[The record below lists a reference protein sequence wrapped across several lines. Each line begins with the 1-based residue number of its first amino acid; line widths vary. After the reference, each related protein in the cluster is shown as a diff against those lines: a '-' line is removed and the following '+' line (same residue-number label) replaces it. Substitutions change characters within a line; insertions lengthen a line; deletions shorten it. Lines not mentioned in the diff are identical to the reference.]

1 MPAPT
6 RTFTFLG
13 TGTSVGVPMVGCD
26 CEVCTSTNPRN
37 HRDRCA
43 VLIGTPQGNI
53 LIDTPP
59 ELRLQLIREKV
70 KVINAVL
77 YTHFHADHVF
87 GLDDLRPIPRYLGA
101 PVPLFCTLEVEQKL
115 RAAFSYAF
123 AVGAADLPAGY
134 LPKLAFH
141 RITDKPFT
149 LLGQRVVPV
158 PMVHGPFDVF
168 GFRIDDVAYCTDV
181 SKIPKESMALL
192 QGLRVLVLDALRF
205 KPHPGHFS
213 INEALDVIAELKP
226 KRAYL
231 THMSHDVEHEATNKQ
246 LPPGV
251 ELAYDGLKFEF

>member
-1 MPAPT
+1 MPQPT

-26 CEVCTSTNPRN
+26 CAVCTSTNPRN

-43 VLIGTPQGNI
+43 VLIGTAQGNL

-70 KVINAVL
+70 KVVHAVL

-87 GLDDLRPIPRYLGA
+87 GLDDLRPIPRHLGGA
-101 PVPLFCTLEVEQKL
+101 VPLYCTLEVEQKL

-141 RITDKPFT
+141 RISDRPFT
-149 LLGQRVVPV
+149 VLGQRVVPV
-158 PMVHGPFDVF
+158 PLVHAQFDVF

-181 SKIPKESMALL
+181 NEIPRESWPLL
-192 QGLRVLVLDALRF
+192 EGLRVLVLDALRF

-213 INEALDVIAELKP
+213 INEALEVIERLKP
-226 KRAYL
+226 QRAYL
-231 THMSHDVEHEATNKQ
+231 THMSHDVEHEAVNRQ
-246 LPPGV
+246 LPAGV